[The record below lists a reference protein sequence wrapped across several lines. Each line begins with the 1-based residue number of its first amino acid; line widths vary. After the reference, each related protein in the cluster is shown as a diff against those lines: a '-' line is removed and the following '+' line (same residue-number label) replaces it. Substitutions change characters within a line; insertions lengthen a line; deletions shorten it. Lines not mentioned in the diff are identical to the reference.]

1 MLELEGAELDGVG
14 EEVVGLALVVEAAAA
29 SAFLDSF
36 VVVPSGLLVASD
48 VPPVAVPSEL
58 FAAGFE
64 DE

>member
-48 VPPVAVPSEL
+48 VPLVAVPSEL